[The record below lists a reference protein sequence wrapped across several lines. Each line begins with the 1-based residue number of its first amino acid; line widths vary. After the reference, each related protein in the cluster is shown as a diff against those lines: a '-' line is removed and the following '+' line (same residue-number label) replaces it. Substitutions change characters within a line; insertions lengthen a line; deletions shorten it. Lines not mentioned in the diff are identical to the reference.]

1 METVNIKEEARR
13 LIDQLPENS
22 TWDDLMYLIYVRQA
36 VEAGLADSQ
45 AGRIIAVEEV
55 MKAIRQTIEG
65 NSQLTKK
72 SNFWEAMQKF
82 RQEENIALEGIEPEV
97 FEGVRDKSSGRLEVS
112 ILSESSLEKDWF
124 KPEEDEAW

>member
-45 AGRIIAVEEV
+45 AGRIIAVEDV
-55 MKAIRQTIEG
+55 MKAIRQT
-65 NSQLTKK
+65 
-72 SNFWEAMQKF
+72 
-82 RQEENIALEGIEPEV
+82 
-97 FEGVRDKSSGRLEVS
+97 
-112 ILSESSLEKDWF
+112 SESALQKDWF
-124 KPEEDEAW
+124 KPEEDEAWQDL

>member
-45 AGRIIAVEEV
+45 AGRIIAVEDV
-55 MKAIRQTIEG
+55 MKAIRQT
-65 NSQLTKK
+65 
-72 SNFWEAMQKF
+72 
-82 RQEENIALEGIEPEV
+82 
-97 FEGVRDKSSGRLEVS
+97 
-112 ILSESSLEKDWF
+112 SESALQKDWL
-124 KPEEDEAW
+124 KPEEDEAWQDL